1 MSATNAYAVE
11 VFTLLGL
18 GTLIIGVRTYGRTQ
32 LAGIRKLALD
42 DYLMLF
48 VTIPYIAEI
57 VLAYTVKHRFH
68 GLANNAMTDD
78 ERVSLPSTSEEYE
91 WRQALVKGSKIQV
104 AGWAVYATVL
114 WLIKSSMCAFY
125 NRLTNGLPEYRRR
138 IRWGFILIAATY
150 LVVLGVILLGCQPLY
165 RLWQIYPDPGNF
177 CQPAISKLLVFLVLT
192 LNVITDVYLLI
203 LPIPAL
209 RKAQVTRIKRA
220 VLVLLFSGGVFV
232 MAAGIL
238 RCVLI
243 IKNPTKGPQQAAS
256 WAVRESFV
264 AIVTSSIPVIWG
276 WMKQRLK
283 PLFSSA

>member
-1 MSATNAYAVE
+1 MRDYFE
-11 VFTLLGL
+11 LLASIL
-18 GTLIIGVRTYGRTQ
+18 QYCN
-32 LAGIRKLALD
+32 
-42 DYLMLF
+42 
-48 VTIPYIAEI
+48 IA
-57 VLAYTVKHRFH
+57 
-68 GLANNAMTDD
+68 
-78 ERVSLPSTSEEYE
+78 SL
-91 WRQALVKGSKIQV
+91 KGSKVQV
-104 AGWAVYATVL
+104 AGWAVYVTVL

-125 NRLTNGLPEYRRR
+125 SRLTNGLPEYRRR
-138 IRWGFILIAATY
+138 IRWGFILIAVTY
-150 LVVLGVILLGCQPLY
+150 LVVLGVILLGCQPLH

-192 LNVITDVYLLI
+192 LNVITDAYLLI

-209 RKAQVTRIKRA
+209 RKAQVTRIKR
-220 VLVLLFSGGVFV
+220 VMLMLLFSGGVFV

-264 AIVTSSIPVIWG
+264 AVVTSSTPVIWG

-283 PLFSSA
+283 PLFSSVAILTDPQDSKDAGGMTTLTPTGIQGKRKRKTDNAI